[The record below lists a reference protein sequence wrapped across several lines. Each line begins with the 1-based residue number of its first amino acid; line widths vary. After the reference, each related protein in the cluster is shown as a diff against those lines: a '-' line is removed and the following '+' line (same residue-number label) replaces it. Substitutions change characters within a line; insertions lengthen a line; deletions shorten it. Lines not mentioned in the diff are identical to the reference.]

1 MKGWKDISQDL
12 MEAYY
17 TDIDEVR
24 LGGVD
29 RDAVANVLKEL
40 INQFKE
46 VYEIDN
52 DDDEDYPV
60 DFVINV
66 RDIRQLIWELEQ

>member
-1 MKGWKDISQDL
+1 MKGWEDISQEL
-12 MEAYY
+12 MGAYY

-24 LGGVD
+24 LGTD
-29 RDAVANVLKEL
+29 RSAIANVLNDL

-46 VYEIDN
+46 VYEIDD

-60 DFVINV
+60 DFVIDV
-66 RDIRQLIWELEQ
+66 RDIRQLIRELEK

>member
-1 MKGWKDISQDL
+1 

>member
-1 MKGWKDISQDL
+1 MKGWKDIAQDL
-12 MEAYY
+12 MQAYY

-40 INQFKE
+40 IIQFKD
-46 VYEIDN
+46 VYEIDE
-52 DDDEDYPV
+52 DEDDEYGV
-60 DFVINV
+60 DFVIDV
-66 RDIRQLIWELEQ
+66 RDIKQIIWELEK

>member
-1 MKGWKDISQDL
+1 MKGWEDISQEL

-24 LGGVD
+24 LGTD
-29 RDAVANVLKEL
+29 RPAIANVLNEL

-46 VYEIDN
+46 VYEID
-52 DDDEDYPV
+52 EDV
-60 DFVINV
+60 EDDFVISV
-66 RDIRQLIWELEQ
+66 RDIRQLIWELEK